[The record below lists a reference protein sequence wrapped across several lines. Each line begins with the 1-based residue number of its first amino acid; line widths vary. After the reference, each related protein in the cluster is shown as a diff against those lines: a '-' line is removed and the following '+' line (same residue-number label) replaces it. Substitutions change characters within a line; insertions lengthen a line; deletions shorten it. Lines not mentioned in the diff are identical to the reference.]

1 MFALLEHLELW
12 TCQLSNIYFCHTV
25 RLFARTANCCLRFMS
40 TFVQFLV
47 PLHSASELVIELVIK
62 LKKRLVRAS
71 WLVIV
76 RAYQRRPTSVLMRWD
91 MRV

>member
-1 MFALLEHLELW
+1 MSALKYIFLSHCQTVCENCKLLLEVHVHV
-12 TCQLSNIYFCHTV
+12 CAVSSSI
-25 RLFARTANCCLRFMS
+25 A
-40 TFVQFLV
+40 
-47 PLHSASELVIELVIK
+47 ELVVELVIK